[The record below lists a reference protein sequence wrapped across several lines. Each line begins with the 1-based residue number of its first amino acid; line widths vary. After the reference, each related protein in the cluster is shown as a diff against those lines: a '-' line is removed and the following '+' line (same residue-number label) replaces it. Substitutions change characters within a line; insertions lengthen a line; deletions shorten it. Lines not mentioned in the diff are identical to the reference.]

1 MKVRAEGARLL
12 ETPYAPLLTH
22 GLLLAFT
29 VAYFA
34 LLLYAP
40 FWLAVVPGVILAH
53 RIGTLLHEYIH
64 GIPFRRYRDNHAVV
78 TLYDGMLLMFG
89 TLEMFRVSHLLHH
102 RWLNTERDSARET
115 AKKIGKNKVLNV
127 IAGLEVVQYL
137 INVGGAIRGKQP
149 QVRRGRML
157 LAAILSIATICAF
170 IAVGRVEMVWKM
182 AAVTLVTML
191 VPVSLRAAIE
201 HHGAPDDPHFANEY
215 RVWIP
220 LFNLNRHIHH
230 HEDPTLPWY
239 RLQWRTEQPLSRF
252 HYVSHWVHV
261 YVKRDYVL
269 MRPMRES
276 DAARGAPPLRPSVE

>member
-1 MKVRAEGARLL
+1 
-12 ETPYAPLLTH
+12 LLTH
-22 GLLLAFT
+22 GLLLAIT
-29 VAYFA
+29 IAYFA
-34 LLLYAP
+34 ILLYVP

-64 GIPFRRYRDNHAVV
+64 GIPFRRYRYNHAVV
-78 TLYDGMLLMFG
+78 TFFDGLMLMFG

-102 RWLNTERDSARET
+102 RWLNTERDNAREKR
-115 AKKIGKNKVLNV
+115 KKIGKNKVLDV

-137 INVGGAIRGKQP
+137 MGVGEAIRGKQA

-157 LAAILSIATICAF
+157 LGAILSIATIGVV
-170 IAVGRVEMVWKM
+170 IAVGRPDMVWKM
-182 AAVTLVTML
+182 MAVTLLTML

-215 RVWIP
+215 KVWIP

-239 RLQWRTEQPLSRF
+239 RLQWRTEQPLSRSR
-252 HYVSHWVHV
+252 YVTHWLHV

-269 MRPMRES
+269 MRPMRAS
-276 DAARGAPPLRPSVE
+276 DAARSARSPAASEAPRPTG